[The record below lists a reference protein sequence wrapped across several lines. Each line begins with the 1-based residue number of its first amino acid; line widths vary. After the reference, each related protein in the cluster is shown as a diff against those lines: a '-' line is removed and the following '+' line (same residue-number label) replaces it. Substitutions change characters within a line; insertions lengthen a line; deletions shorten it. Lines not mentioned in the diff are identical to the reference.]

1 MKPSNLVPHKS
12 KARHSEHLN
21 TASDFLDFK
30 TDLGVDLSPQV
41 GKTPKDSTWREQ
53 EMSAG
58 LQRLDIKRKTFS
70 LFRHVSLL

>member
-1 MKPSNLVPHKS
+1 MKPGNLVPHKS
-12 KARHSEHLN
+12 KARHSEPLN

-41 GKTPKDSTWREQ
+41 GKTAKDSTWREQ

-58 LQRLDIKRKTFS
+58 LQRLQKG
-70 LFRHVSLL
+70 